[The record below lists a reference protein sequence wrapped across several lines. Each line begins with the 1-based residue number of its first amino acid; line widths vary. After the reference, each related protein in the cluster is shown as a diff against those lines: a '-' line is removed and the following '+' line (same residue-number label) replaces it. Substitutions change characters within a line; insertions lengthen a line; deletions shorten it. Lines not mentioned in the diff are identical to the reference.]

1 MNHAAYRQCAAAATN
16 VRLSLK
22 LTDIADDDDHG
33 ALSGNVRD
41 NSPPPDPNLNLTTTR
56 NPNQ

>member
-41 NSPPPDPNLNLTTTR
+41 NSPPPLILTLI
-56 NPNQ
+56 